1 MTASL
6 PIDASAL
13 AEISGGDAASE
24 REFLAQFRAFNA
36 KDAAA
41 LIGAAERSDLP
52 EMTHFAHRIV
62 GSARSIGATALAQA
76 AALVERACRDNDV
89 ARARSHMPAF
99 VAELGRLDTYLD
111 TLALPR
117 RGHAL

>member
-1 MTASL
+1 MTAIP

-13 AEISGGDAASE
+13 AEISGGDAATE

-41 LIGAAERSDLP
+41 LIGAAEKSDLP
-52 EMTHFAHRIV
+52 GMVHFAHRIV
-62 GSARSIGATALAQA
+62 GAARSVGATALGQA
-76 AALVERACRDNDV
+76 TARVERACRDNDL
-89 ARARSHMPAF
+89 AGARSHMPAV
-99 VAELGRLDTYLD
+99 VAELGRLEAYLD

-117 RGHAL
+117 